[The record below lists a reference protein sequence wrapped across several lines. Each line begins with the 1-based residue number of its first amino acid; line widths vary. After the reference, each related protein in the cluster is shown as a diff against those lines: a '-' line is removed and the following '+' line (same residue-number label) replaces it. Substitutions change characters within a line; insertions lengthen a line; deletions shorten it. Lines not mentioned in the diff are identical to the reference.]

1 MKLGVIFGSSSTEH
15 EVSVVSGYNVIN
27 NLDKKKY
34 EVIPIYLDKNNNWYT
49 CENFQIEKFGELPKK
64 TKPVKNVFEFLK
76 KLDCVFPVM
85 HGKMG
90 EDGSIQGFLEVL
102 GIPYVGCNILASSVC
117 MNKIY
122 TKAIL
127 KKVSDVSP
135 DITIIKENKDLYY
148 YDDLKLVKKVNIK
161 DIDKLIN
168 EKLNYPVFIKPSRF
182 GSSVGVT
189 KVKNGKSLKK
199 ALFEALKYDSEV
211 LIEKEIK
218 GRELEC
224 AVLCGKSLE
233 VGEVLSAEEFYDY
246 DAKYQNEESKT
257 VIPANIPKEI
267 KNNIKDIAQLSFRA
281 TNCKGLARV
290 DFFLENKTNKII
302 INEINTMPGFTDISM
317 YPKLAEA
324 AGISYKKLLDILI
337 KDALKNK

>member
-1 MKLGVIFGSSSTEH
+1 M
-15 EVSVVSGYNVIN
+15 
-27 NLDKKKY
+27 D
-34 EVIPIYLDKNNNWYT
+34 
-49 CENFQIEKFGELPKK
+49 
-64 TKPVKNVFEFLK
+64 
-76 KLDCVFPVM
+76 
-85 HGKMG
+85 
-90 EDGSIQGFLEVL
+90 
-102 GIPYVGCNILASSVC
+102 
-117 MNKIY
+117 KIY

-127 KKVSDVSP
+127 KNIAYVSP
-135 DITIIKENKDLYY
+135 DITIIKGNKDLYY
-148 YDDLKLVKKVNIK
+148 YNDLKLVKKVNIK
-161 DIDKLIN
+161 DIDKLID
-168 EKLNYPVFIKPSRF
+168 EKLQYPVFIKPSRF

-189 KVKNGKSLKK
+189 KVKTGKSLKK

-224 AVLCGKSLE
+224 AVLCGNSLE

-257 VIPANIPKEI
+257 VIPANIHKEI
-267 KNNIKDIAQLSFRA
+267 KKNIKDIAELAFRA

-290 DFFLENKTNKII
+290 DFFLENETNKII